1 MLLEKLLIS
10 QEEIDKYEDLP
21 DNEKLLFLYDLLKN
35 HPNKNNL
42 QLAKNVYA
50 GSISEDGFDDRTNPF
65 IKFINNTKHD
75 FNEEQAELIRELIY
89 NDSLSP
95 NEYWLYKPSLWNE
108 GDQETLFKIKALTYA
123 SNDYLQ
129 SNADNK
135 ITPESLMDNRG
146 RIYSQSTIE
155 KILNNIRVSKKS
167 AYTIKNILE
176 RYIKDSS
183 FNNKSINYLKDKI
196 KEAKLDTNK
205 ENYFLSMLKDE
216 DQFEDLLNIS
226 VNKPT
231 ENDLIKTLQDLNLKE
246 LYKKQKYNKINS
258 SDNKKQKGVDILQ
271 DYLNDNQV
279 TWDEFVNYLKDNFDK
294 NKEIKEFLSNNSN
307 IKNIR
312 DDLVKILNSNIDVV
326 FDEKPIE
333 ILNSKLEQ
341 AITSFIN
348 KNETTKDNSLTEPQ
362 KDALDTLINL
372 GLKRKNIY
380 NLIKDQSGTAEQIIE
395 KILKGNK

>member
-1 MLLEKLLIS
+1 
-10 QEEIDKYEDLP
+10 
-21 DNEKLLFLYDLLKN
+21 
-35 HPNKNNL
+35 
-42 QLAKNVYA
+42 
-50 GSISEDGFDDRTNPF
+50 
-65 IKFINNTKHD
+65 
-75 FNEEQAELIRELIY
+75 
-89 NDSLSP
+89 
-95 NEYWLYKPSLWNE
+95 
-108 GDQETLFKIKALTYA
+108 
-123 SNDYLQ
+123 
-129 SNADNK
+129 
-135 ITPESLMDNRG
+135 MDNRG